1 MRSKENCQML
11 FFNVTK
17 MSNFIE
23 SGFGRNSLFP
33 RPCGEQLIDSSHID
47 YKFFIELRRACKFLE
62 VADISGNEKDSIMG
76 PRIPYRRGGFPFETD
91 KGRKT
96 LLDFC
101 NKVLHSLSIGGF
113 YDGINR
119 TRDDLFLVCDDGYSY
134 SYEESNIVKEI
145 HIFFDGLK
153 EKFGLVLFSYLKKIF
168 EEKGRLLT
176 KEASRKEIARGLDFG
191 ESDILGGLRYAL
203 HRETQK
209 DFSLKREVF
218 GYLERNADNFRQYNF
233 FCDPENYQFSS
244 MVGRGVHT
252 VEIDLSLAHN
262 SRPDIKLRSFII
274 LNHTQI
280 IALIDHILSFL
291 NDSSGDQ
298 RGDKDEQ

>member
-1 MRSKENCQML
+1 
-11 FFNVTK
+11 
-17 MSNFIE
+17 MS
-23 SGFGRNSLFP
+23 
-33 RPCGEQLIDSSHID
+33 DID

-62 VADISGNEKDSIMG
+62 VADISGDEKNSIMG
-76 PRIPYRRGGFPFETD
+76 SRIPYRRGGFPFETD
-91 KGRKT
+91 KGCKT

-101 NKVLHSLSIGGF
+101 NKVLHSLRIGGLF
-113 YDGINR
+113 DGINR

-153 EKFGLVLFSYLKKIF
+153 EKFGLVSFSYLKKIF
-168 EEKGRLLT
+168 EEKGRLLNA
-176 KEASRKEIARGLDFG
+176 EASRKEIARGLDFG

-218 GYLERNADNFRQYNF
+218 GYLESNADNFRKYNF
-233 FCDPENYQFSS
+233 FFDPENYQFSS
-244 MVGRGVHT
+244 VGGRGVHT

-262 SRPDIKLRSFII
+262 SRPDTELRSLII
-274 LNHTQI
+274 LDHNQI
-280 IALIDHILSFL
+280 IELIDHIVSFL
-291 NDSSGDQ
+291 YDSSGDQ
-298 RGDKDEQ
+298 RGDKDE